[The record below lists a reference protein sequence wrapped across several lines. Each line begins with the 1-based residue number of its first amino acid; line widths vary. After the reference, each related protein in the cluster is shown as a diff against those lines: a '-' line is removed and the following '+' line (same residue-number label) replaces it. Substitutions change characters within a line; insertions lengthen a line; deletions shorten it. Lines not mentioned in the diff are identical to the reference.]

1 MTWRGKFCAQKIEKE
16 FDVRAKEI
24 FDSSDS
30 GQADEINNFSNK
42 NFSFSLP
49 SLHPISPC
57 PGFQG
62 AESGYLAFF
71 PLPFPFAFP
80 LALAEPSP

>member
-1 MTWRGKFCAQKIEKE
+1 VPRKKIEKE
-16 FDVRAKEI
+16 KEQEIEVREKL

-30 GQADEINNFSNK
+30 GQADKRDNISNK
-42 NFSFSLP
+42 NFSFPRP
-49 SLHPISPC
+49 SLHPIGPC

-71 PLPFPFAFP
+71 PCPFPLPFP